1 VTLYSPRQRLH
12 EPGTFVGSITPTVR
26 TSRWRAG
33 PTSFGPVGRIVST
46 LVLAAL
52 FPWWGIAGLNPP
64 ALWAMMGWLIG
75 AAIVL
80 RSIWKPE
87 RIVDDGPSRGD
98 RFRSHHP
105 VLGAQVRLGR
115 PAAIVIGVLVAS
127 SAVAGWLSL
136 DEPGRYV
143 WAVVVIVG
151 GVGFLLAR
159 WNEL

>member
-1 VTLYSPRQRLH
+1 MLRARDPVQPRERLH

-52 FPWWGIAGLNPP
+52 FPWWGIAGLNPL

-87 RIVDDGPSRGD
+87 RIVDHGPSRGD

-105 VLGAQVRLGR
+105 VLGAHVRLGR
-115 PAAIVIGVLVAS
+115 PAAIVIGS
-127 SAVAGWLSL
+127 SSRARPW
-136 DEPGRYV
+136 PGGSPSTDPAATSGP
-143 WAVVVIVG
+143 WS
-151 GVGFLLAR
+151 
-159 WNEL
+159 